1 MTEESVASTG
11 SQITEDDKL
20 WGMLCHLTAFAGYVI
35 PFGNII
41 GPLIMWV
48 IKKDQS
54 DYVNKQGKSSLNFEI
69 SLTIYVLVSVILIF
83 VIIGI
88 PLLIGLGIFQIVAV
102 IIASIKAYDG
112 QFFKYPLTI
121 EFVK

>member
-1 MTEESVASTG
+1 MNKETAASTG
-11 SQITEDDKL
+11 NQISQDDKL
-20 WGMLCHLTAFAGYVI
+20 WGMLCHLTALAGYVI

-41 GPLIMWV
+41 GPLIMWLV
-48 IKKDQS
+48 KKDQS
-54 DYVNKQGKSSLNFEI
+54 EYVNTQGKSSLNFEI
-69 SLTIYVLVSVILIF
+69 SITIYVLVSILLIF

-88 PLLIGLGIFQIVAV
+88 PLLIGLGLFQLITV

-112 QFFKYPLTI
+112 QSFKYPLSI